1 MKFKT
6 QIQIKTLLILLTLI
20 LALSKFTLA
29 QREGKTSY
37 SMPLDWSNFILVDS
51 LECPPEDKIL
61 VVTNRPLVRNAVDNV
76 LLPNDIEEYRIVTYL
91 LAWYTGIQWKLQV
104 VNSFEDGMQQINNSD
119 DIVVFVH
126 GHGKSFPLAIM
137 RAQQIKSRYKV
148 ATIVFDWPAKN
159 KNFNNS
165 LARVRY
171 CSENFYNLL
180 LNLQEYRKTKMA
192 ENQHLTMFCHSLGNY
207 FISYLVVN
215 GNHQYLQEPIFD
227 NLILNSAAI
236 KEKRH
241 NEVIERVHIA
251 KRIYINGNLNDWV
264 LRGAGFLTTGKML
277 GNFLVP
283 PYAHNAE
290 YYDFTSIAAKEHTY
304 FAGYHEF
311 EHTHPAIFDYY
322 NTTLHGNAYETNR
335 SLYFTKIANGPLYKL
350 NQTNTENISDSN
362 NSESVKN

>member
-1 MKFKT
+1 MRISKQSRIIT
-6 QIQIKTLLILLTLI
+6 ILYILILVITT
-20 LALSKFTLA
+20 SKTTLA

-37 SMPLDWSNFILVDS
+37 CMPLDWGNFILVDS
-51 LECPPEDKIL
+51 LECPTEDKIL
-61 VVTNRPLVRNAVDNV
+61 VITNRPLMRNAADNI
-76 LLPNDIEEYRIVTYL
+76 LLPNDIEEYRIVTYM

-104 VNSFEDGMQQINNSD
+104 VNSFEEGMRQINNGD

-137 RAQQIKSRYKV
+137 RTQQIKSRYKV

-159 KNFNNS
+159 KNFNKS

-180 LNLQEYRKTKMA
+180 LNLQQYRKTSMYP
-192 ENQHLTMFCHSLGNY
+192 NQHLSMFCHSLGNY

-236 KEKRH
+236 KEKKH

-251 KRIYINGNLNDWV
+251 NHIYINGNLNDWV

-277 GNFLVP
+277 GNFLNP

-311 EHTHPAIFDYY
+311 EKSHPAIFDYY
-322 NTTLHGNAYETNR
+322 NTIMHGHSYETNR
-335 SLYFTKIANGPLYKL
+335 DLYFTKIANAPLYIL
-350 NQTNTENISDSN
+350 NQLNTNNISEKGSN
-362 NSESVKN
+362 DGK